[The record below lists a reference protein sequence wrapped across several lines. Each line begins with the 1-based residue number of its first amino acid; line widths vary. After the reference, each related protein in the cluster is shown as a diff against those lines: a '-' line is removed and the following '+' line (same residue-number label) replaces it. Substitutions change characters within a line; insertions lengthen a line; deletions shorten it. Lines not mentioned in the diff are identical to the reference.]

1 MEFPI
6 KLQFKILALAPQIT
20 ATDASG
26 QKLFYVKQK
35 LLKLKE
41 AVKVYTDETQTE
53 VLYEI
58 NADRVIDFSAR
69 YHFKDANG
77 EDLGSIKRRGRRS
90 IFKAHYDIFNA
101 QEEIVASIHE
111 ESGWSRVGDVLFSE
125 IPIVGMFSGYIFN
138 PTYLVTR
145 PDGTDIVKI
154 KKQKAMLESTF
165 TIEEAV
171 DINEAAEIR
180 TVLAILM
187 MTLLERSRS

>member
-26 QKLFYVKQK
+26 RKLFYVKQK

-41 AVKVYTDETQTE
+41 EVKVYTDETQTE
-53 VLYEI
+53 ILYEI
-58 NADRVIDFSAR
+58 NADRVIDFSAQ
-69 YHFKDANG
+69 YHFKDAQGN
-77 EDLGSIKRRGRRS
+77 ELGSIKRRGRRS
-90 IFKAHYDIFNA
+90 LFKAHYDIFNNG
-101 QEEIVASIHE
+101 EIVASIHE
-111 ESGWSRVGDVLFSE
+111 ESGWSRFGDAMFSE
-125 IPIVGMFSGYIFN
+125 IPIIGMFSGYIFN